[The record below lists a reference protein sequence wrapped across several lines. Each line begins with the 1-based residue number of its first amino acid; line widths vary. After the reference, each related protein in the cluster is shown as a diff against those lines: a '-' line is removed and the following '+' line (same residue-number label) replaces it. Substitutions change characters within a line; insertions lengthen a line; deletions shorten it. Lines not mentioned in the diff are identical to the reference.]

1 MVCVIKQKIITYFD
15 FQLQEPPEP
24 LQVERST
31 GLFDSRSTAFQK
43 TLLISGTL
51 LIFCILCGII
61 WDIIRHIRERTK
73 IKPHSRFFYHFHGN
87 LKFPGSNP
95 SPYHYL
101 DLFVVVPSSTPRL
114 HFGYII
120 LRIAHCE
127 LLSLLP
133 VGILNSSCL
142 IWNIWLF
149 LHSVFN

>member
-24 LQVERST
+24 LPVERST

-73 IKPHSRFFYHFHGN
+73 IKPHSRFFLSFPWKFEIPWFKSFTLSLSGFVRGSPEFNSSTAFWVYHFV
-87 LKFPGSNP
+87 
-95 SPYHYL
+95 Y
-101 DLFVVVPSSTPRL
+101 SSL
-114 HFGYII
+114 
-120 LRIAHCE
+120 
-127 LLSLLP
+127 
-133 VGILNSSCL
+133 
-142 IWNIWLF
+142 
-149 LHSVFN
+149 